1 MNTSLNWMSHCLKDL
16 NRTNNKRQNL
26 FQILNNQK
34 IERNK
39 ENKKKRKFAAIGRK
53 IKENYCVIF

>member
-1 MNTSLNWMSHCLKDL
+1 MSHCLKDL